1 MKKQYTQPVCYI
13 CDIEVQTIIA
23 TSIPG
28 GGEIPIGGGGL
39 PDAARYR
46 NTLWNDYEQEEQ

>member
-28 GGEIPIGGGGL
+28 GGEIPIGGGGH